1 MANERLVPMVNRQK
15 QTFRWRREQL
25 LRHGPQETHAPLAA
39 ALVVIVLAAMVPLA
53 GAGLIARL
61 ASSERPACSDRSIL
75 AVLTD
80 CAVAR

>member
-1 MANERLVPMVNRQK
+1 MVNRQK
-15 QTFRWRREQL
+15 QSLRWRRKQL
-25 LRHGPQETHAPLAA
+25 LRHGPRETHAPLAA

-61 ASSERPACSDRSIL
+61 ASSERPACSDGSIP

-80 CAVAR
+80 CAVTR

>member
-1 MANERLVPMVNRQK
+1 MVNRQK
-15 QTFRWRREQL
+15 QTPRWPREQL
-25 LRHGPQETHAPLAA
+25 LRRGPRETHSPLAA